1 MSLVTLRDKQ
11 RLLALLGTGTERR
24 DERILSLANR
34 LTWTTAQRRLV
45 EQMLGQGARRKGQGV
60 AR

>member
-11 RLLALLGTGTERR
+11 RLLALLGAGTERR

-34 LTWTTAQRRLV
+34 LTWTTAQRHLAAQLLRDRPRTN
-45 EQMLGQGARRKGQGV
+45 EAAQ
-60 AR
+60 